1 MSELPREDA
10 TPAQPGAASPEQ
22 IGPGKRLGRHRVT
35 ALLGRGGMG
44 AVFAAH
50 DPELGRE
57 VAIKIVRADA
67 GDPTWRARVLREA
80 QSLARLAHP
89 NVVPVYDV
97 GTEFDVLWVAMQR
110 VEGPTLAQWLDTRP
124 SWRAVVDAF
133 VQAGRGLAAAHAC
146 GLVHRDFKPANAMR
160 DGSGRVMVLD
170 FGLAW
175 APGALGAR
183 TPATAAAREGDDT
196 RPGPRGGSASGRDPL
211 AITLTA
217 TDAVVGTPAYMAP
230 EQHAGREVDARCDQ
244 YALCVALYEGLFGA
258 RPFHGEL
265 DAVLEAKRAGPPP
278 PPAAVGRELPMAVWH
293 AIERGLQPDP
303 AARWPDLPALLAVLE
318 RTLRPPR
325 RWPLLLAG
333 AGVVGTIAIGL
344 TLPPFSPSPP
354 CAAATAF
361 DTVWSH
367 GRREALR
374 EAFAA
379 SEAGREVFA
388 RLQTRIDDA
397 TARWRAQAQHGCVAL
412 AGPGAGAETAAT
424 QACLDRA
431 AIALD
436 ETLTVLATAEPG
448 RIARA
453 ARMIEGV
460 VEGFACDGATVPAST
475 MSPQTR
481 RDFEHARA
489 LMGAGALERVS
500 DFADEMRARATERG
514 DGSGEAWALLVR
526 GGAAMDRGL
535 PSARADL
542 QAARL
547 RATEVGD
554 DVAATTAAI
563 KLVHL
568 CAYEYDPEC
577 AAPSIRD
584 AEAGIARLGDDPQLQ
599 RELLLARGDVALR
612 AGEFDRALADYEALL
627 QATRASEGDH
637 AMLEI
642 TALRAI
648 GTVLAQAGRHEQ
660 ALVRLDEADAIMAR
674 EFGERDTGRVVGLE
688 LRAGSLLALGRVDE
702 ARRSFDTAL
711 VAMDAVYGERHPH
724 TIRMRGNLV
733 LLLVGAGELEPAR
746 ALGERVVALK
756 REVFGPDDVQ
766 VAIARYNLGTV
777 YTAMA
782 RHQDAAAEYDA
793 SLELWQ
799 RALGADHVDLAGPLA
814 GQANA
819 ALALD
824 RPAQALAP
832 ALRARELVAR
842 VGRPPEPT
850 LLWDLG
856 RAQWHAGLHAAARAN
871 VLAAREALRAAPSP
885 GLDDVTLQRW
895 LDAHAG

>member
-10 TPAQPGAASPEQ
+10 TPARSDAASPEQ

-50 DPELGRE
+50 DPELDRE

-67 GDPTWRARVLREA
+67 RDPTWRARVLREA

-110 VEGPTLAQWLDTRP
+110 VEGPTLAQWLQARP
-124 SWRAVVDAF
+124 PWREIVDAF

-160 DGSGRVMVLD
+160 DASGRVMVLD

-175 APGALGAR
+175 APGVEGAR
-183 TPATAAAREGDDT
+183 TPTAAVPREGDDT
-196 RPGPRGGSASGRDPL
+196 RPGLRGASGSGRDPL

-217 TDAVVGTPAYMAP
+217 SDAVVGTPAYMAP
-230 EQHAGREVDARCDQ
+230 EQHAGREVDARSDQ
-244 YALCVALYEGLFGA
+244 YALCVSLYEGLFGV
-258 RPFHGEL
+258 RPFAGEL
-265 DAVLEAKRAGPPP
+265 DAVLAAKRDGPPSP
-278 PPAAVGRELPMAVWH
+278 PDAVGRELPAALWH
-293 AIERGLQPDP
+293 AIARGLQPDP
-303 AARWPDLPALLAVLE
+303 AARWPDVPALLAVLE

-325 RWPLLLAG
+325 RWPWLLGG
-333 AGVVGTIAIGL
+333 AAVAGTIAAGL
-344 TLPPFSPSPP
+344 ALPPVSAASS
-354 CAAATAF
+354 CATATAF
-361 DTVWSH
+361 DAVWSPA
-367 GRREALR
+367 RREALR
-374 EAFAA
+374 EAFAV
-379 SEAGREVFA
+379 SEAGRDGFA
-388 RLQTRIDDA
+388 RLQTRIDEA
-397 TARWRAQAQHGCVAL
+397 TARWREQAARGCVAL
-412 AGPGAGAETAAT
+412 ANGDAGSAIAAT

-436 ETLTVLATAEPG
+436 ETLAVLATAEPN

-460 VEGFACDGATVPAST
+460 IEGSGCDGAST
-475 MSPQTR
+475 PSAGMSAPTR
-481 RDFEHARA
+481 RDYEHARA
-489 LMGAGALERVS
+489 LASAGALEQVS
-500 DFADEMRARATERG
+500 DFADEMLARATARG

-526 GGAAMDRGL
+526 GGTAMDRGL
-535 PSARADL
+535 PSARDDL

-568 CAYEYDPEC
+568 CAAEYDPAC
-577 AAPSIRD
+577 AGPSIRD
-584 AEAGIARLGDDPQLQ
+584 AEAGIARLGDDPQLR

-612 AGEFDRALADYEALL
+612 AGDFDGALADYETLL
-627 QATRASEGDH
+627 QSIRASEGDH
-637 AMLEI
+637 AMLEV

-648 GTVLAQAGRHEQ
+648 GTVHAQAARHEQ
-660 ALVRLDEADAIMAR
+660 ALLRLDEADAIMAR

-702 ARRSFDTAL
+702 ARRAFDTAL
-711 VAMDAVYGERHPH
+711 VAMDAAYGERHPH

-733 LLLVGAGELEPAR
+733 LLLQAAGELEAAA
-746 ALGERVVALK
+746 ALGQRVVALK

-782 RHQDAAAEYDA
+782 RHREAAAEYDA

-799 RALGADHVDLAGPLA
+799 RAMGADHVDLAGPLA

-824 RPAQALAP
+824 RPEHALAP
-832 ALRARELVAR
+832 ALRARALLAR
-842 VGRPPEPT
+842 VGRAPEPT

-885 GLDDVTLQRW
+885 SLPDDAVQRW
-895 LDAHAG
+895 LETHAG